1 MDVLGYG
8 ERLKAP
14 GLSLLTGPGND
25 LVASTVLAAAG
36 CHVVLFT
43 TGRGTP
49 FGTVVPTMKIATN
62 TRLATEKSTWIDWD
76 AMANPDTEAFAD
88 KVLAVASGELAA
100 NERFGAKEI
109 AIFKDGVTL

>member
-1 MDVLGYG
+1 MDVLSYG
-8 ERLKAP
+8 ERLKER

-36 CHVVLFT
+36 CHIVLFT

-62 TRLATEKSTWIDWD
+62 SSLAQNKAAWIDWD
-76 AMANPDTEAFAD
+76 AMDNPNTEAFAK
-88 KVLAVASGELAA
+88 KVLSVASGELAS
-100 NERFGAKEI
+100 NEIFGARDI